1 MPNTVKPSPTRGCFV
16 VGHWDQAVYSYI
28 PVCTLV
34 CPLLFIDLAII
45 NYTPCPPKRPPFS
58 FLNNCQKLT
67 DFYDFWHVKFWENL
81 TWKSYR
87 LPISPVRCSHCTL
100 GNPKK
105 SFSPVLF
112 IHTSDCL
119 RYLTRKQSV
128 IHLPTPPENV
138 TTLTCEL
145 QNFFIWLKVCCV
157 LSNVGGSEKSQLQIV
172 IGGSEKNLLWCVA
185 TGMSGKQCH
194 SKCSEWL
201 PSALIHASSLFR
213 HYSVAQYTILCWNS
227 AHVATSRCR

>member
-45 NYTPCPPKRPPFS
+45 NYTPCPPKRPPFI

-87 LPISPVRCSHCTL
+87 LSTSPVRCSHCTL

-112 IHTSDCL
+112 RHTSD
-119 RYLTRKQSV
+119 YLCYVTRNDKKT
-128 IHLPTPPENV
+128 IYNPLAHPTWKCHHTNLWIAKLFHLT
-138 TTLTCEL
+138 
-145 QNFFIWLKVCCV
+145 
-157 LSNVGGSEKSQLQIV
+157 
-172 IGGSEKNLLWCVA
+172 
-185 TGMSGKQCH
+185 
-194 SKCSEWL
+194 
-201 PSALIHASSLFR
+201 
-213 HYSVAQYTILCWNS
+213 
-227 AHVATSRCR
+227 